1 MKTIR
6 TLVIDDERQARAEV
20 IRMLKAYPQIVVL
33 GEAADGF
40 EGRKMIE
47 LLQPD
52 LIFLDIQMPGQTGFE
67 MLESLSHIPQVIFVT
82 AYDSY
87 ALQAFEVSALDYL
100 MKPLRSERLDKAVNL
115 VTERC
120 QGQFEPTFFVKDRN
134 KLHLIKWS
142 AVELIASEE
151 NYVRLYYGK
160 EQVLMKNSLNNIE
173 KNPDCSMFFRASRE
187 RMFNINNVASVES
200 NEGRI
205 SVILSSG
212 TSVPLSERQAVRFR
226 SLKKR

>member
-6 TLVIDDERQARAEV
+6 TLVIDDERQARAEM

-33 GEAADGF
+33 GEAADAEQGQ
-40 EGRKMIE
+40 KMIE

-52 LIFLDIQMPGQTGFE
+52 LIFLDIQMPGKTGFE
-67 MLESLSHIPQVIFVT
+67 MLESLNHVPQVIFVT

-87 ALQAFEVSALDYL
+87 ALRAFEVSALDYL
-100 MKPLRSERLDKAVNL
+100 MKPVRSERLDKAINI

-120 QGQFEPTFFVKDRN
+120 QGQFEPAFFIKDKN

-151 NYVRLYYGK
+151 NYVRLFYGE
-160 EQVLMKNSLNNIE
+160 EQVLMKNSLNNLE
-173 KNPDCSMFFRASRE
+173 KNPACALFFRASRD
-187 RMFNINNVASVES
+187 RMFNLNNVASVAS
-200 NEGRI
+200 TGAKI
-205 SVILSSG
+205 SVTLNSG
-212 TSVPLSERQAVRFR
+212 TTVQLSERQSVRFR
-226 SLKKR
+226 NLQKR

>member
-6 TLVIDDERQARAEV
+6 TLVIDDERQARAEM

-33 GEAADGF
+33 GEAADAEQGQ
-40 EGRKMIE
+40 KMVE

-52 LIFLDIQMPGQTGFE
+52 LIFLDIQMPGKTGFE

-82 AYDSY
+82 AYDTY

-100 MKPLRSERLDKAVNL
+100 MKPVRSERLDKAINM

-120 QGQFEPTFFVKDRN
+120 QGQFEPTFFIKERN
-134 KLHLIKWS
+134 KLHLLKWS
-142 AVELIASEE
+142 AVELITSEE
-151 NYVRLYYGK
+151 NYVRLYYGQ

-173 KNPDCSMFFRASRE
+173 KNPDCAMFFRASRE
-187 RMFNINNVASVES
+187 RMFNINYIATVENTGS
-200 NEGRI
+200 RI
-205 SVILSSG
+205 SVTLSSG
-212 TSVPLSERQAVRFR
+212 NIVQLSERQSVRFR
-226 SLKKR
+226 NLQKR